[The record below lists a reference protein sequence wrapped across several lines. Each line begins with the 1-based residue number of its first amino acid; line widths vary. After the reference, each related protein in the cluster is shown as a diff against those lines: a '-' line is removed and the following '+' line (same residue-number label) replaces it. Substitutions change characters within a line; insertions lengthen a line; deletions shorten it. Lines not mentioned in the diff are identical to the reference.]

1 MSKGG
6 GMADLRDRIKEF
18 RRVPAGE
25 LHPNPKNWRLHP
37 EGQRSAMSAMLSSI
51 GFVGALVARETPAG
65 LELLDGH
72 LRADIAAESK
82 VPVLI
87 VDLSDAEADAML
99 ATYDPLSNLALVDH
113 DKFTD
118 LMKGVTLDEN
128 AELRRMV
135 TDLME
140 KLEKEPPDDD
150 RIEVPGMALQPHEHY
165 DYLVVLASTTHEWN
179 TLCDRLDLPVVKR
192 RNRMGLGR
200 AIRADKLVE
209 MLGKKKK

>member
-1 MSKGG
+1 
-6 GMADLRDRIKEF
+6 
-18 RRVPAGE
+18 
-25 LHPNPKNWRLHP
+25 
-37 EGQRSAMSAMLSSI
+37 MSAMLSSI